1 MCAGSSIACNF
12 VYNTLR
18 IVQLW
23 CTERTLKFEIGK
35 LKFNCWNLKKSWTF
49 HTCILIETVPLIKI
63 QNLLGVS

>member
-12 VYNTLR
+12 VCNTLR

-35 LKFNCWNLKKSWTF
+35 LKFNCWNQKKTGRSTLVF
-49 HTCILIETVPLIKI
+49 LSKLIKI